1 MITLR
6 TYETAFGHI
15 QIAKRRR
22 TGAVLY
28 EQDGCFQSEADSQ
41 GVSLA
46 AYVHAIF
53 GLIQQSGA
61 RNILLIG
68 CGGGTLATMLVRSG
82 QNATVVDVN
91 PASFVIAKI
100 HFSMPKYVL
109 CHVGDGKE
117 FLHDNAKI
125 FDAIVVDAYQEGQIP
140 SHLQSV
146 EFFILVRDRL
156 SLRGAL
162 FINAHLGHAF
172 DRRAKQIAD
181 RASQVFSKVRLLDS
195 RGILE
200 RNAIIMAGHVDH
212 LEPPQ
217 MLLPPEIGRAEI
229 TSELAS
235 LEFRRWD
242 L

>member
-1 MITLR
+1 MITLG
-6 TYETAFGHI
+6 TYETNFGHI

-41 GVSLA
+41 GISLA
-46 AYVHAIF
+46 SYVHAIF

-68 CGGGTLATMLVRSG
+68 CGGGTLATMLVHSG

-91 PASFVIAKI
+91 PASFVIAKT
-100 HFSMPKYVL
+100 HFSMPEDVS
-109 CHVGDGKE
+109 CHVGDGKD
-117 FLHDNAKI
+117 FLRDNPTP
-125 FDAIVVDAYQEGQIP
+125 FDAIVIDAYQNGLIP
-140 SHLQSV
+140 NHLQSV
-146 EFFILVRDRL
+146 EFFNLARDHL
-156 SLRGAL
+156 SFRGAL

-181 RASQVFSKVRLLDS
+181 RASQVFPKVRLLDS

-200 RNAIIMAGHVDH
+200 RNAIIMAGHVDR

-217 MLLPPEIGRAEI
+217 MLLPPETGLAEI
-229 TSELAS
+229 EAALVS

-242 L
+242 Q